1 VKKAF
6 HVAVREFW
14 ATVSTRG
21 FLIAMLM
28 LPTLMFGTITLLPAM
43 MKDEPPVVSGEI
55 AIVDPSGR
63 VAWAAAEV
71 LDTSARSERGLELR
85 VIVLEPT
92 VDVET
97 EKRALLANGPR
108 LALAVVDGDAVERR
122 AGAASYGAYRL
133 FVRSKLDDRVERLID
148 GSLRDAIVEQRA
160 RSEGLDLARIER
172 LMSVRQSDAL
182 TVTTEGEHGAGAVF
196 QAVLPM
202 VFLMLLFMSVMVSSQ
217 SLMTATIEE
226 KSSRVIEVLLSA
238 VSPLELM
245 AGKVVGQLGV
255 GLSMLF
261 LYGTMGLLVLKQSAL
276 LPLLDPLLIVYLVV
290 FFLIAYFVVASLMAA
305 IGAAVSE
312 LRDAQALLMPVM
324 LILVLPW
331 LLSAPISRD
340 PSSPLAVTLSFLP
353 PLSSFAMLLRVT
365 STTPP
370 PAWQILLS
378 ILIGAASAWLALAF
392 AAKVFRIAL
401 LLHGKPPSLGT
412 FLRWAREK

>member
-1 VKKAF
+1 VRKVF
-6 HVAVREFW
+6 HVARREFW

-21 FLIAMLM
+21 FLIAIVM
-28 LPTLMFGTITLLPAM
+28 LPTLLFGTISLLPAM
-43 MKDEPPVVSGEI
+43 MHEQPPVVSGDV
-55 AIVDPSGR
+55 AIVDASGR
-63 VAWAAAEV
+63 VARTAAER
-71 LDTSARSERGLELR
+71 LAASARAERGLELR
-85 VIVLEPT
+85 VTVLGANA
-92 VDVET
+92 DVEA
-97 EKRALLANGPR
+97 EKRALLAGGPR
-108 LALAVVDGDAVERR
+108 LALAVVDADAVERR
-122 AGAASYGAYRL
+122 AGAADYGAYRL
-133 FVRSKLDDRVERLID
+133 FVRSKLDDRVERVID

-160 RSEGLDLARIER
+160 LSRGLDLASLEQ
-172 LMSVRQSDAL
+172 LMNVRPRDAL
-182 TVTTEGEHGAGAVF
+182 TVTAGGEHGAGAVF

-202 VFLMLLFMSVMVSSQ
+202 AFLMLLFMSVTVSSQ
-217 SLMTATIEE
+217 ALMSATIEE

-255 GLSMLF
+255 GLSVLSV
-261 LYGTMGLLVLKQSAL
+261 YAATGLLVLKKNAL
-276 LPLLDPLLIVYLVV
+276 LPLLDPLLLVYLLV
-290 FFLIAYFVVASLMAA
+290 FFLTAYFFVASLMAA

-340 PSSPLAVTLSFLP
+340 PSSPLAVTLSFVP
-353 PLSSFAMLLRVT
+353 PVNSFAMLLRVA
-365 STTPP
+365 SATPP

-378 ILIGAASAWLALAF
+378 IAIGVASAWLALKF